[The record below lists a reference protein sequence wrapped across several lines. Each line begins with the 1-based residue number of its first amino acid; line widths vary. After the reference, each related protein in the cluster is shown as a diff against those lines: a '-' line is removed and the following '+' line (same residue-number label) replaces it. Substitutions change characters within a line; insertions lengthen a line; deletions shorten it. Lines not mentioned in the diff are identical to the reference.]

1 MVAKRIFDLILVISG
16 ICLLIPLFLI
26 IAIWIISDSKGPVF
40 YRQIRVGLNGEY
52 FKIHKFRTMYIN
64 SDKLGELT
72 VGEDRR
78 VTNSGR
84 ILRRY
89 KLDELAQLFD
99 VLLGKMSLVGPRPEV
114 PKYIQCYPQDIRDKI
129 LSVKPGITDLASI
142 EMIDENE
149 LLKNYE
155 DPEKAYIEKIMP
167 VKQKYY
173 LRYVE
178 QHSVINDFVI
188 ILKTIVSIFAK
199 R

>member
-26 IAIWIISDSKGPVF
+26 IAIWNISDSKGPVF